1 MTSYLEIE
9 WFENNSTKLN
19 QIKCDLLASDLSTK
33 MFGQKLEKQKF
44 GKVRSRNY

>member
-1 MTSYLEIE
+1 MSLTCFGITE
-9 WFENNSTKLN
+9 
-19 QIKCDLLASDLSTK
+19 